1 MSEVETS
8 TAHAARRSPI
18 TSVRLVGLAGLPFN
32 GSMGDEDQQGRGGDG
47 SPDEWLVAVAQRRD
61 REAFTLL
68 FGHFGPRIK
77 MYLMRT
83 GCDPT
88 AAEELVQE
96 VMVTLWRRAETFDP
110 DQARASTWVFTIAR
124 NKRIDSLRRGRRPE
138 VDPDDPALVPAPD
151 PAADAR
157 VEAAQRSARLRVA
170 LDALPDEQRE
180 MLRLAYFE
188 DKPHSAIAVEH
199 DLPLGTVK
207 SRIRLALARL
217 RREMGEA

>member
-1 MSEVETS
+1 MTQVETS
-8 TAHAARRSPI
+8 TTPTIEAACIHRA
-18 TSVRLVGLAGLPFN
+18 RLAAVVALPFN
-32 GSMGDEDQQGRGGDG
+32 GPMGDVGGQVGGED
-47 SPDEWLVAVAQRRD
+47 SPDDWLIAVAQRRD
-61 REAFTLL
+61 RTAFSLL

-110 DQARASTWVFTIAR
+110 RQAQASTWVFTIAR
-124 NKRIDSLRRGRRPE
+124 NKRIDALRRERRPE
-138 VDPDDPALVPAPD
+138 VDPDDPALVPD
-151 PAADAR
+151 PLPSADDH
-157 VEAAQRSARLRVA
+157 VEAVQQSVRLRRA
-170 LDALPDEQRE
+170 LDELPEEQRE

-188 DKPHSAIAVEH
+188 DKPHSVIAAEQ

-217 RREMGEA
+217 RRDIGDS